1 MCLAV
6 YIPFDPSFSHKNGL
20 VQTFFLIQKVNF
32 IFLNAFGMFE
42 PWSEDKISSHL
53 KILVTVLEF

>member
-20 VQTFFLIQKVNF
+20 VQTVFLIQKVNF

-42 PWSEDKISSHL
+42 PWSGFERQNFFPFKNIN
-53 KILVTVLEF
+53 